1 MRLALLAVAA
11 ALALGGCSLGDG
23 DDGSDRPGADSSP
36 RAEERRDGDTSLR
49 QREPDEA
56 AAIRAWSGALN
67 DGDFDRAASYF
78 APNAIVEQ
86 TQEIRLADREAA
98 IAFNRS
104 LPCKADVTDVED
116 EGDTVLAAFRL
127 RDGTGGP
134 CDGSAR
140 VRFTF
145 RDGKFSEWRQ
155 LAEPPEPR
163 GPVAMVSH

>member
-1 MRLALLAVAA
+1 MRPALLALGV

-36 RAEERRDGDTSLR
+36 RAKERQGGGGTR
-49 QREPDEA
+49 QSEPDEA

-67 DGDFDRAASYF
+67 DGDFDRAAAYF

-86 TQEIRLADREAA
+86 TQEIRLADRRAA

-116 EGDTVLAAFRL
+116 EGETVLAAFRL

-155 LAEPPEPR
+155 LAEPPEPQ
-163 GPVAMVSH
+163 GPVAMLSH